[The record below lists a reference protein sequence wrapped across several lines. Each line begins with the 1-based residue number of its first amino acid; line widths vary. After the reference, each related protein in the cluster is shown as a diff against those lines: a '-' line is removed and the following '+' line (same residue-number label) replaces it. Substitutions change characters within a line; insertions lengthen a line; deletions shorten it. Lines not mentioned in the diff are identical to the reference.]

1 MRFFP
6 LFALFGCSAVDLD
19 TAVRDTDTDT
29 DTDSGVGNACAYP
42 EGAVEPMTV
51 GSVLTPYSWPE
62 AIDRRSGARVALDLA
77 NVPCDV
83 DEIID
88 WSPFDVLVFISLP
101 AW

>member
-1 MRFFP
+1 MRWL
-6 LFALFGCSAVDLD
+6 LFGLVGCSATGVDLAGPD
-19 TAVRDTDTDT
+19 TSDSAETDGTI
-29 DTDSGVGNACAYP
+29 GNACTYP
-42 EGAVEPMTV
+42 TGAVEPMAV

-77 NVPCDV
+77 HVPCDD

-88 WSPFDVLVFISLP
+88 WSPFDVLLFISLP